1 MPRHRSRPP
10 ERVER
15 WWRERD
21 ADAYGAA
28 ADLDAAHRCW
38 WVLYAPYWGTWDAY
52 WLGPARVVPLREP
65 SPRALRRAMEE
76 RQRLAAAPPSASLR
90 SLPQPPG
97 GP

>member
-1 MPRHRSRPP
+1 MPRHRPT
-10 ERVER
+10 ERTER

-28 ADLDAAHRCW
+28 ADLDAAHPSW

-52 WLGPARVVPLREP
+52 WLGPTPVAPLREP
-65 SPRALRRAMEE
+65 SPRALRRAMEG
-76 RQRLAAAPPSASLR
+76 RQRQFAAPPAAHWR
-90 SLPQPPG
+90 SLPLPPG